1 MVNYNKSI
9 IYKLCCKDVA
19 VKDEYVGSTT
29 NFQRRK
35 AKHKCSCNNN
45 NNKQYNYKVY
55 VYIRENGGWDNWD
68 MVEVERYEAT
78 DKGNLH
84 SRERYWIE
92 TLKSGLNGVI
102 PTRTDKEYYE
112 ANKET
117 IQEYRKGWYGV
128 NKEAVQEYKKGWY
141 EVNKEAILEQRKEY
155 YEANKEAILEKV
167 TCECGSVVVKQYLT
181 RHKLTD
187 KHIRL
192 SPPCSPTPLQI

>member
-9 IYKLCCKDVA
+9 IYKLCCRDVA

-35 AKHKCSCNNN
+35 AQHKVDCSN
-45 NNKQYNYKVY
+45 NNKNNLKVY

-92 TLKSGLNGVI
+92 TFKSRLNGQI
-102 PTRTDKEYYE
+102 PTQTKKEHYEANKEVILEQKKEYYE
-112 ANKET
+112 ANKEV
-117 IQEYRKGWYGV
+117 ILERRKKRYEA
-128 NKEAVQEYKKGWY
+128 NKEALIEHQ
-141 EVNKEAILEQRKEY
+141 KEY
-155 YEANKEAILEKV
+155 YEANKEKINEKV
-167 TCECGSVVVKQYLT
+167 TCECGSVVVKQCLA

>member
-1 MVNYNKSI
+1 MSNSLIMVLNSKFRTADSNSSSDFTI
-9 IYKLCCKDVA
+9 
-19 VKDEYVGSTT
+19 VGSTT

-35 AKHKCSCNNN
+35 TEHKNRSN
-45 NNKQYNYKVY
+45 NNKNNLKVY

-92 TLKSGLNGVI
+92 TLKSNLNGVI
-102 PTRTDKEYYE
+102 PTRT
-112 ANKET
+112 
-117 IQEYRKGWYGV
+117 
-128 NKEAVQEYKKGWY
+128 
-141 EVNKEAILEQRKEY
+141 LKEY
-155 YEANKEAILEKV
+155 YEANKEASNKQCKEHYEANKEAINERV

>member
-9 IYKLCCKDVA
+9 IYKLCCKDVN

-35 AKHKCSCNNN
+35 AEHKRSSCNNN
-45 NNKQYNYKVY
+45 KKYNLKVY

-92 TLKSGLNGVI
+92 TLKSGLNGQI
-102 PTRTDKEYYE
+102 PTRTKKEHRE
-112 ANKET
+112 ANKEV
-117 IQEYRKGWYGV
+117 ILEYNQKYYEA

-141 EVNKEAILEQRKEY
+141 EVNKEACNGRQKEY
-155 YEANKEAILEKV
+155 YEANKEKV
-167 TCECGSVVVKQYLT
+167 TCECGTVVLKQSLD
-181 RHKLTD
+181 RHKLSD

-192 SPPCSPTPLQI
+192 SPPCSPTPLQL

>member
-1 MVNYNKSI
+1 M
-9 IYKLCCKDVA
+9 
-19 VKDEYVGSTT
+19 
-29 NFQRRK
+29 
-35 AKHKCSCNNN
+35 
-45 NNKQYNYKVY
+45 
-55 VYIRENGGWDNWD
+55 YIRENGGWDNWD

-92 TLKSGLNGVI
+92 TLKSNLNGVI
-102 PTRTDKEYYE
+102 PTRT
-112 ANKET
+112 
-117 IQEYRKGWYGV
+117 
-128 NKEAVQEYKKGWY
+128 
-141 EVNKEAILEQRKEY
+141 LKEY
-155 YEANKEAILEKV
+155 YEANKEASNKQCKEHYEANKEAINERV